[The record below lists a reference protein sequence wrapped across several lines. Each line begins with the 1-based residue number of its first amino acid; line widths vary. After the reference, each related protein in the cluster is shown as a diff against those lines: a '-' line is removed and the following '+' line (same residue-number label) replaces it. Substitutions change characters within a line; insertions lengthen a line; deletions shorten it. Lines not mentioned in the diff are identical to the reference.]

1 VTLLSGIVAV
11 MNRLLGDVAT
21 ATVGWAIALLYGR
34 VPRAKQSTLSLVALG
49 SLVWIIALLAVI
61 IPTLGGMLISSVP
74 RPGFVPVDWL
84 RLALVIV
91 AIGLPPIIGLS
102 MRIAFA
108 PDGRP
113 SLAASL
119 GEMVRGYPLTAVLA
133 GAILFLAVAG
143 LMRQVRAARHRLE
156 DEHIP
161 LIVKPGRYGAVSN
174 DIAAALEEAGLAVA
188 RVKAPRSA
196 EIPIRLVAAVSGR
209 PHDEA
214 AEELCAFRGD
224 GVDIVLYPS
233 EALIL
238 GEPAAAS
245 RAKAAI
251 ARRLTFSDVYLTTGE
266 TSEEIEDRLREIAH
280 RRNVTAADFR
290 SIDDS
295 LTRLPMPYDDWAT
308 IYRLRLQVEHE
319 ARLPG
324 STGQAHGS

>member
-1 VTLLSGIVAV
+1 
-11 MNRLLGDVAT
+11 M
-21 ATVGWAIALLYGR
+21 
-34 VPRAKQSTLSLVALG
+34 
-49 SLVWIIALLAVI
+49 
-61 IPTLGGMLISSVP
+61 
-74 RPGFVPVDWL
+74 
-84 RLALVIV
+84 
-91 AIGLPPIIGLS
+91 
-102 MRIAFA
+102 
-108 PDGRP
+108 
-113 SLAASL
+113 
-119 GEMVRGYPLTAVLA
+119 
-133 GAILFLAVAG
+133 
-143 LMRQVRAARHRLE
+143 ARSRTTS
-156 DEHIP
+156 
-161 LIVKPGRYGAVSN
+161 R
-174 DIAAALEEAGLAVA
+174 AALEEAGLAVA

-266 TSEEIEDRLREIAH
+266 TSEEIEDRLREISH

-324 STGQAHGS
+324 STGPADGS

>member
-1 VTLLSGIVAV
+1 
-11 MNRLLGDVAT
+11 M
-21 ATVGWAIALLYGR
+21 
-34 VPRAKQSTLSLVALG
+34 
-49 SLVWIIALLAVI
+49 
-61 IPTLGGMLISSVP
+61 
-74 RPGFVPVDWL
+74 
-84 RLALVIV
+84 
-91 AIGLPPIIGLS
+91 
-102 MRIAFA
+102 
-108 PDGRP
+108 
-113 SLAASL
+113 
-119 GEMVRGYPLTAVLA
+119 
-133 GAILFLAVAG
+133 
-143 LMRQVRAARHRLE
+143 
-156 DEHIP
+156 
-161 LIVKPGRYGAVSN
+161 IVKPGRYGAVSN
-174 DIAAALEEAGLAVA
+174 DIAAALEEVGSC
-188 RVKAPRSA
+188 RRPGRRPPRSA

-266 TSEEIEDRLREIAH
+266 ASEEIEDRLREIAH

-324 STGQAHGS
+324 STGPADGS